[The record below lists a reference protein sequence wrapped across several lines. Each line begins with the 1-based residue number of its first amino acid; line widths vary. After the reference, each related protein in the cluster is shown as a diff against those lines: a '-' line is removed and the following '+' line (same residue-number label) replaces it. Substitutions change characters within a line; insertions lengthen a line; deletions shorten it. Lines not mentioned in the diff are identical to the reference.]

1 MTTAAEGSTK
11 IVYADAQFFAL
22 VDRATKGAAS
32 DFIETCRPTLE
43 AIRGDAMSRWP
54 VKTGKSR
61 DAFQIKATITPTE
74 VRASLVN
81 TSGYAYYIKY
91 SKWTSADLHAY
102 VREQS
107 AGGTSPPALA
117 NVIRREMLRKHGK
130 GAPSEAVAG
139 KHAWTL
145 LVQRPQKASLAELM
159 PRLQASMDRLAGA
172 T

>member
-1 MTTAAEGSTK
+1 MTTAASGGTSIT
-11 IVYADAQFFAL
+11 YADANFLAL

-43 AIRGDAMSRWP
+43 AIRGDAMARWP

-61 DAFQIKATITPTE
+61 AAFALSSSITATE
-74 VRASLVN
+74 VRANVVN
-81 TSGYAYYIKY
+81 TSGYAYYVRY
-91 SKWTSADLHAY
+91 SKWTAADLHAY
-102 VREQS
+102 VREQAA
-107 AGGTSPPALA
+107 AGTNPAALA
-117 NVIRREMLRKHGK
+117 NAIRREMIRKHGS

-145 LVQRPQKASLAELM
+145 TVQRPAKAALAELL
-159 PRLQASMDRLAGA
+159 PRLRASMGRLAGA

>member
-11 IVYADAQFFAL
+11 IVYADADFFAL
-22 VDRATKGAAS
+22 VDRVTKGAAT
-32 DFIETCRPTLE
+32 DFVEACRPTLE
-43 AIRGDAMSRWP
+43 AIRGDAAKKWP

-61 DAFQIKATITPTE
+61 DAFQIKATITPKE

-81 TSGYAYYIKY
+81 TADYVYYIKY

-102 VREQS
+102 VREQ
-107 AGGTSPPALA
+107 AKDGTDPAKLA
-117 NVIRREMLRKHGK
+117 TVVRREMFRKHGR